1 MENKRPKINSNRQ
14 NSKNLGQG
22 QILLD
27 QMKQIKFS
35 DVEKNDLRVL
45 DKNIHKQMESIKK
58 KSLQLCNLII
68 YERKY
73 IVLNS

>member
-1 MENKRPKINSNRQ
+1 MENKRLKINSNRQ

-58 KSLQLCNLII
+58 KVCSF
-68 YERKY
+68 
-73 IVLNS
+73 VT